1 MSLCNLILTLSIYEY
16 NIYRFVILVIYG
28 YKQSPK
34 LLSYKH
40 KHALFNENI
49 CYVRLIKTVLSRG
62 KKFSSYSHS
71 LRHSYMHTVEKPN
84 VWKRFS
90 LY

>member
-1 MSLCNLILTLSIYEY
+1 M
-16 NIYRFVILVIYG
+16 ILVIYG

-40 KHALFNENI
+40 KNALFNKNI

-71 LRHSYMHTVEKPN
+71 LRHSYMHTIEKPN
-84 VWKRFS
+84 VCKDCGKGFLCIDS
-90 LY
+90 LISTLVSILEETL